1 MNKTYT
7 FLSILFLGLVFTS
20 CTKEEELAPLPQ
32 DKIMEYSVNN
42 VPAGISLYGAIDDE
56 KKTITLYV
64 PFYFGLELIDAD
76 ITVSPGAKIQEEI
89 LPIPVDTEDQS
100 YTVVAADGSTNTY
113 ELIIVPQNTPD
124 LEVVWGIYGYPAT
137 QPAAYPVGILPYI
150 HGNFYSN
157 NINLVKL
164 TLVSRNTQKEVQ
176 LNTREGRAAL
186 VPLTG
191 EELYRY
197 QIANLPIPMDI
208 DTGYHDVKIDFL
220 GHQVT
225 LEDPVNI
232 QYRAPRINYAAGKAA
247 QQGGEVVYN
256 APTQYLILDPTSV
269 KATDTETGTVYDLPI
284 VKYDM
289 ESITL
294 KIPDDFPVGMPTS
307 LLIMETTYKDWPA
320 TSNTTYMNVS
330 PK

>member
-7 FLSILFLGLVFTS
+7 LLSILFLGLVFAS
-20 CTKEEELAPLPQ
+20 CTKEEVLAPLPQ
-32 DKIMEYSVNN
+32 DKIVEYSVNN
-42 VPAGISLYGAIDDE
+42 VPAGTSLYGAIDDE

-64 PFYFGLELIDAD
+64 PFYLGLELIDAD
-76 ITVSPGAKIQEEI
+76 ITVSPGAKLQEEI
-89 LPIPVDTEDQS
+89 LPIPIDTEDQT
-100 YTVVAADGSTNTY
+100 YTIVAADGSTNTY
-113 ELIIVPQNTPD
+113 TLLIVPQNTPA
-124 LEVVWGIYGYPAT
+124 LEAVWGIYNYPAT
-137 QPAAYPVGILPYI
+137 QPTAYPVGILPYI

-164 TLVSRNTQKEVQ
+164 TLVSRNTQKEVL

-186 VPLTG
+186 EALTG
-191 EELYRY
+191 DESYQYR
-197 QIANLPIPMDI
+197 IANLPIPTDI

-225 LEDPVNI
+225 LADPVNI
-232 QYRAPRINYAAGKAA
+232 QYRAPRINYSSGKAM

-256 APTQYLILDPTSV
+256 VSPQYVILEPTSV
-269 KATDTETGTVYDLPI
+269 KATYVESGASYDFPI
-284 VKYDM
+284 LKYDM

-294 KIPDDFPVGMPTS
+294 KVPDNIPTGRIYVIFQ
-307 LLIMETTYKDWPA
+307 TTYKNWPTTTNY
-320 TSNTTYMNVS
+320 TSITVS